1 MGEPERRTPAAEQ
14 MGERGQWKNKVEF
27 LLAMA
32 GNIIGLG
39 NVWRFPY
46 LCYKN
51 GGGAFLVPYLLFAV
65 TCGVPL
71 FVLDT
76 CIGQY
81 TKESVATCWRRVCP
95 LAEGIGHTGCLI
107 ALYSCICYNIILAW
121 ALFYL
126 ISSLSVEIQ
135 WNSCANLWNTV
146 NCVELTSNKIN
157 WTVNKTQL
165 NFTTSAVTEFWEHR
179 VLAIST
185 GIEVLGN
192 VNWEILLCLLATWII
207 CYFCIWKGVKS
218 TGKAVYFT
226 AVFPYVMMLI
236 LLIRSL
242 TLPGAMYGVT
252 YYLYPQPSRLAD
264 PQVWIDAAMQIF
276 FSYSLGAGSLTV
288 LGSYNPYKNNC
299 YRQSI
304 WLCVVNSCTSFI
316 AGFVVFSVLG
326 FMAQQLGADVED
338 VADSG
343 PGLAFI
349 AYPQAVARMPLPQL
363 WAACFFI
370 MLIFLGL
377 DTQFMSIEVV
387 MSSLSDMFPTL
398 LRRPNR
404 RELFL
409 LFFCTAS
416 FCFQILMT
424 TQGGI
429 YIFQLIDYYAC
440 SGACLLFMGL
450 FESLVIGWIFGA
462 DQMYSVI
469 EDMCGERPSLFFRFC
484 WRYFTPLMCLGFF
497 IFYMVRHQQLRYNRI
512 YVYPDWAYALGWL
525 CSASSL
531 VLILAWG
538 LIKLYT
544 HSGTL
549 KQRFAH
555 LCTPDANLPLTQKQR
570 ADLQVRE
577 SLTTGI

>member
-51 GGGAFLVPYLLFAV
+51 GG
-65 TCGVPL
+65 
-71 FVLDT
+71 
-76 CIGQY
+76 
-81 TKESVATCWRRVCP
+81 
-95 LAEGIGHTGCLI
+95 GIGHTGCLI

-218 TGKAVYFT
+218 TGK
-226 AVFPYVMMLI
+226 
-236 LLIRSL
+236 
-242 TLPGAMYGVT
+242 
-252 YYLYPQPSRLAD
+252 
-264 PQVWIDAAMQIF
+264 VWIDAAMQIF

-424 TQGGI
+424 TQVT
-429 YIFQLIDYYAC
+429 AK
-440 SGACLLFMGL
+440 
-450 FESLVIGWIFGA
+450 
-462 DQMYSVI
+462 
-469 EDMCGERPSLFFRFC
+469 
-484 WRYFTPLMCLGFF
+484 
-497 IFYMVRHQQLRYNRI
+497 
-512 YVYPDWAYALGWL
+512 
-525 CSASSL
+525 
-531 VLILAWG
+531 G
-538 LIKLYT
+538 LIQNVL
-544 HSGTL
+544 L
-549 KQRFAH
+549 
-555 LCTPDANLPLTQKQR
+555 
-570 ADLQVRE
+570 
-577 SLTTGI
+577 

>member
-1 MGEPERRTPAAEQ
+1 MGETERRTPAAEQ

-32 GNIIGLG
+32 GNIVGLG

-51 GGGAFLVPYLLFAV
+51 GGGAFLLPYLLFAI

-126 ISSLSVEIQ
+126 VSSLSMEIQ

-242 TLPGAMYGVT
+242 TLPGAMYGVK

-343 PGLAFI
+343 
-349 AYPQAVARMPLPQL
+349 
-363 WAACFFI
+363 
-370 MLIFLGL
+370 
-377 DTQFMSIEVV
+377 
-387 MSSLSDMFPTL
+387 
-398 LRRPNR
+398 
-404 RELFL
+404 
-409 LFFCTAS
+409 
-416 FCFQILMT
+416 
-424 TQGGI
+424 
-429 YIFQLIDYYAC
+429 
-440 SGACLLFMGL
+440 
-450 FESLVIGWIFGA
+450 A
-462 DQMYSVI
+462 DRLYSVI

-497 IFYMVRHQQLRYNRI
+497 IFYMVRHQPLRYNRV
-512 YVYPDWAYALGWL
+512 YVYPDWAYVLGWL
-525 CSASSL
+525 CSTSSL

-538 LIKLYT
+538 LLKLYT

-549 KQRFAH
+549 KQAPPTNVSLH
-555 LCTPDANLPLTQKQR
+555 VLT
-570 ADLQVRE
+570 
-577 SLTTGI
+577 

>member
-1 MGEPERRTPAAEQ
+1 MVTAEQKMGETERRTPAAEQ

-32 GNIIGLG
+32 GNIVGLG

-51 GGGAFLVPYLLFAV
+51 GGG
-65 TCGVPL
+65 
-71 FVLDT
+71 
-76 CIGQY
+76 
-81 TKESVATCWRRVCP
+81 
-95 LAEGIGHTGCLI
+95 IGHTGCLT

-242 TLPGAMYGVT
+242 TLPGAMYGVK

-264 PQVWIDAAMQIF
+264 P
-276 FSYSLGAGSLTV
+276 
-288 LGSYNPYKNNC
+288 
-299 YRQSI
+299 
-304 WLCVVNSCTSFI
+304 
-316 AGFVVFSVLG
+316 
-326 FMAQQLGADVED
+326 
-338 VADSG
+338 
-343 PGLAFI
+343 
-349 AYPQAVARMPLPQL
+349 
-363 WAACFFI
+363 
-370 MLIFLGL
+370 
-377 DTQFMSIEVV
+377 QFMSIEVV

-424 TQGGI
+424 TQ
-429 YIFQLIDYYAC
+429 
-440 SGACLLFMGL
+440 
-450 FESLVIGWIFGA
+450 VT
-462 DQMYSVI
+462 VK
-469 EDMCGERPSLFFRFC
+469 
-484 WRYFTPLMCLGFF
+484 
-497 IFYMVRHQQLRYNRI
+497 
-512 YVYPDWAYALGWL
+512 
-525 CSASSL
+525 
-531 VLILAWG
+531 G
-538 LIKLYT
+538 LI
-544 HSGTL
+544 
-549 KQRFAH
+549 Q
-555 LCTPDANLPLTQKQR
+555 NVLP
-570 ADLQVRE
+570 
-577 SLTTGI
+577 